1 MARGTLKCFINKE
14 IKMVKKE
21 CCADPEKATLV
32 FACAGASNVGQTTN
46 EAAKQL
52 EMGGV
57 GRYFCLAGIGGKI
70 SGMIESTKAAG
81 KIIALDGCNVAC
93 AQKTLENEG
102 LKPTVY
108 LQVTELG
115 IKKEHVFTLPPNGVK
130 KTVESVKK
138 SLSRQ

>member
-1 MARGTLKCFINKE
+1 MS
-14 IKMVKKE
+14 KKE
-21 CCADPEKATLV
+21 CCGEAEKVTLV
-32 FACAGASNVGQTTN
+32 FACAGASNVGQITN

-52 EMGGV
+52 EMDGV

-81 KIIALDGCNVAC
+81 KTIVLDGCNVAC

-102 LKPTVY
+102 IKPTIH

-130 KTVESVKK
+130 KTVETVKK
-138 SLSRQ
+138 ALARK

>member
-1 MARGTLKCFINKE
+1 MS
-14 IKMVKKE
+14 KKE
-21 CCADPEKATLV
+21 CCGEAEKVTLV

-52 EMGGV
+52 EMDGV

-102 LKPTVY
+102 IKPTIHLRVID
-108 LQVTELG
+108 LG
-115 IKKEHVFTLPPNGVK
+115 IKKEHVYTLPPNGVK
-130 KTVESVKK
+130 KTVESIKK
-138 SLSRQ
+138 ALARK

>member
-1 MARGTLKCFINKE
+1 MAKE
-14 IKMVKKE
+14 T
-21 CCADPEKATLV
+21 CCGEAEKVTLV

-52 EMGGV
+52 EIDGV
-57 GRYFCLAGIGGKI
+57 ARYFCLAGIGGKI

-81 KIIALDGCNVAC
+81 RIIALDGCNVAC

-138 SLSRQ
+138 SLSKQ